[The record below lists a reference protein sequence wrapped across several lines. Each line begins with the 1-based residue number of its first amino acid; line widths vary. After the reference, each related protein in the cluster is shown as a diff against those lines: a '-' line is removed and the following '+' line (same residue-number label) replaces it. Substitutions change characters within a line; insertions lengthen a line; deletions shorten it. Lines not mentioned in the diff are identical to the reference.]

1 MSQLK
6 ITRISE
12 TKRGRM
18 ALFGDE
24 EFLFSV
30 DAETLYKNNIQE
42 GSSLSHEE
50 LSLLKEE
57 SDTRKAKDQA
67 IRYLSLRAY
76 ARKELYEKLCL
87 KYDELS
93 AKAAVDTMESLA
105 LLDDEAF
112 AMEKAKGMAG
122 RRKSSLEIRR
132 KLLELGI
139 DRDIADAAVQA
150 ACVSDEE
157 TALTIIE
164 RQYRQKLA
172 AGQKEKVM
180 ASLARRGFSSQV
192 IRAAI
197 GQALAQLQ
205 HSEEE

>member
-105 LLDDEAF
+105 LLDDETF

-150 ACVSDEE
+150 ASISDEE
-157 TALTIIE
+157 TALAIVE
-164 RQYRQKLA
+164 RQYLQKLA
-172 AGQKEKVM
+172 AGQREKVM

-197 GQALAQLQ
+197 GQALARLQ
-205 HSEEE
+205 QGEDE